1 MYELHCTISK
11 QRTTVTTK
19 QNKHRNKTGIII
31 STDTSTLLLLYCNL
45 THYDGRDSTPT
56 FISNNLLIGAIMNLF
71 QKLQKTSEYKTIPDA
86 RAADEETTAVP
97 FGTNTRT
104 MTTGRRSS
112 TWLVFQFAGA
122 LLLLVA
128 GGGTVWMLQTT
139 DGGLTTTAMERNSDN
154 TGSVQCCK
162 KQDAINCE
170 YINISNYC
178 KVNPTNGY
186 KGSCHVDI
194 QGNGCCVEEEVGIQ
208 HWFECN

>member
-1 MYELHCTISK
+1 
-11 QRTTVTTK
+11 
-19 QNKHRNKTGIII
+19 
-31 STDTSTLLLLYCNL
+31 
-45 THYDGRDSTPT
+45 
-56 FISNNLLIGAIMNLF
+56 MNLF
-71 QKLQKTSEYKTIPDA
+71 QKQQTTTSRYTSIPDA
-86 RAADEETTAVP
+86 SADDDETAAVSVPLGTTIRSP
-97 FGTNTRT
+97 ST
-104 MTTGRRSS
+104 MTMTMDHRSWM
-112 TWLVFQFAGA
+112 WLAFQFAGA

-154 TGSVQCCK
+154 TGSVQCCR

-170 YINISNYC
+170 YMFSGYC